1 MICAR
6 IELMQEYQQ
15 QIGELIAR
23 IRNQRGLTQKEL
35 AVKLNTSQSAINR
48 IEAGRQNVT
57 LEMVAR
63 ISDVLNKEIIS
74 LGDNSVNLRV
84 EGGKKL
90 KGSVDVKVSKN
101 ATVGLLCAA
110 LLNRGTT
117 TLKKVPKI
125 EEVFRLIE
133 VLQSIGVKV
142 VWTENN
148 DIVIKPPKNLKLSD
162 IDAKAARKTRSIIM
176 YMGPLMHRY
185 KKFRLP
191 YAGGCKLGKRTVA
204 PHLYALEEFGLTV
217 DTKNNYYEVT
227 SKPKSAKEITLY
239 EMGETVSENV
249 LMAAAL
255 TGSTTVIRN
264 ISSNYMV
271 QDMCFFLEKL
281 GVKIDGIGTNT
292 LIVHGVKDI
301 DKDVT
306 YSPSEDPIEAMSFIS
321 AAITTNSRI
330 TVRRCPIDFLRVE
343 LLRLE
348 KMGCEFR
355 KSKTYKAEN
364 GKTDLIDITTLESDN
379 LKAPADKIL
388 ALTHPGINMDNLPFF
403 APIAARAKGTT
414 LIHDWSYEDRAIY
427 LVDLRKLGVDV
438 RLADPHRVYI
448 TGPSKFEPA
457 DINCPPALRPAVIIL
472 ITMLAA
478 PGTSILRNIY
488 SISRGYEDFAER
500 LNSLGA
506 QISTLKN
513 V

>member
-1 MICAR
+1 MI
-6 IELMQEYQQ
+6 EYQQ
-15 QIGELIAR
+15 KIGELIAR

-35 AVKLNTSQSAINR
+35 ADKLNTSQSAINR

-57 LEMVAR
+57 LEMLAR
-63 ISDVLNKEIIS
+63 ISDVLNKELIS
-74 LGDNSVNLRV
+74 LGNISVNLRV
-84 EGGKKL
+84 EGGHKL
-90 KGSVDVKVSKN
+90 RGSVDTKVSKN

-110 LLNRGTT
+110 LLNKGTT
-117 TLKKVPKI
+117 TLKNAPKI

-142 VWTENN
+142 SWLESG
-148 DIVIKPPKNLKLSD
+148 DLEIKPPKKLKLAEMDS
-162 IDAKAARKTRSIIM
+162 KAARRTRSVIM
-176 YMGPLMHRY
+176 YLGALMHRY
-185 KKFRLP
+185 NNFKLP

-204 PHLYALEEFGLTV
+204 PHLYALEEFGLTIE
-217 DTKNNYYEVT
+217 TKNNYYLASANKKSPKEV
-227 SKPKSAKEITLY
+227 TLY

-249 LMAAAL
+249 LMAASMTEGA
-255 TGSTTVIRN
+255 TVIRN

-281 GVKIDGIGTNT
+281 GVKIEGIGTNT

-301 DKDVT
+301 EKDIT
-306 YSPSEDPIEAMSFIS
+306 YHPSEDPIEAFSFIA

-330 TVRRCPIDFLRVE
+330 TVNRCPIDFLRVE

-348 KMGCEFR
+348 KMGCKFR
-355 KSKTYKAEN
+355 ISKTYKAEN
-364 GKTDLIDITTLESDN
+364 DRTDLVDITTLESEN
-379 LKAPADKIL
+379 LKAPEDKIL

-403 APIAARAKGTT
+403 APIVARARGTT
-414 LIHDWSYEDRAIY
+414 LIHDWSYEDRALY
-427 LVDLRKLGVDV
+427 LTELRKLGVDV
-438 RLADPHRVYI
+438 RLADPHRLYI
-448 TGPSKFEPA
+448 TGPSKLEPA

-488 SISRGYEDFAER
+488 SIARGYEDFADR

-506 QISTLKN
+506 HITTLRDI
-513 V
+513 

>member
-1 MICAR
+1 M
-6 IELMQEYQQ
+6 LEYQQ
-15 QIGELIAR
+15 KIGELIAR

-35 AVKLNTSQSAINR
+35 ADKLSTSQSAINR
-48 IEAGRQNVT
+48 IEAGKQNVT
-57 LEMVAR
+57 LEMLAR

-74 LGDNSVNLRV
+74 FGSDSVNLRV
-84 EGGKKL
+84 VGGKKL
-90 KGSVDVKVSKN
+90 HGSIDTKVSKN

-125 EEVFRLIE
+125 EEVYRLIE
-133 VLQSIGVKV
+133 VMQSIGVNV
-142 VWTENN
+142 NWLESG
-148 DIVIKPPKNLKLSD
+148 DLEIKPPKVLRLEN
-162 IDAKAARKTRSIIM
+162 IDSKAARRTRSIIM
-176 YMGPLMHRY
+176 YMGSLMHHY
-185 KKFRLP
+185 KKFKLP

-204 PHLYALEEFGLTV
+204 PHLYALEEFGLSV
-217 DTKNNYYEVT
+217 ETKNNYYLATVKKQSPKEV
-227 SKPKSAKEITLY
+227 TLY

-249 LMAAAL
+249 LMAAAIG
-255 TGSTTVIRN
+255 TGTTTIRN

-281 GVKIDGIGTNT
+281 GVKIEGIGTNT
-292 LIVHGVKDI
+292 LVVHGVKDI
-301 DKDVT
+301 DKDIT
-306 YSPSEDPIEAMSFIS
+306 YAPSEDPIEAFSFIA

-330 TVRRCPIDFLRVE
+330 TVKRCPIDFLRVE

-348 KMGCEFR
+348 KMGCHFR
-355 KSKTYKAEN
+355 ISKIYKAEN
-364 GKTDLIDITTLESDN
+364 RKTDLVDITTLESDD
-379 LKAPADKIL
+379 LKAPEDKIH

-403 APIAARAKGTT
+403 APIVARAKGTT
-414 LIHDWSYEDRAIY
+414 LIHDWSYEDRALY
-427 LVDLRKLGVDV
+427 LTELRKLGVDV
-438 RLADPHRVYI
+438 KLADPHRIYI
-448 TGPSKFEPA
+448 TGPTKFEPA

-506 QISTLKN
+506 QITTMRDI
-513 V
+513 

>member
-1 MICAR
+1 MI
-6 IELMQEYQQ
+6 EYQQ
-15 QIGELIAR
+15 KIGELIAR

-35 AVKLNTSQSAINR
+35 ADKLNTSQSAINR

-57 LEMVAR
+57 LEMLAR
-63 ISDVLNKEIIS
+63 ISDVLNKELIS
-74 LGDNSVNLRV
+74 LGNNSVNLRV
-84 EGGKKL
+84 EGGHKL
-90 KGSVDVKVSKN
+90 RGSVDTKVSKN

-110 LLNRGTT
+110 LLNKGTT
-117 TLKKVPKI
+117 TLKNAPKI

-142 VWTENN
+142 SWLESG
-148 DIVIKPPKNLKLSD
+148 DLEIKPPKKLKLAEMDS
-162 IDAKAARKTRSIIM
+162 KAARRTRSVIM
-176 YMGPLMHRY
+176 YLGALMHRY
-185 KKFRLP
+185 NNFKLP

-204 PHLYALEEFGLTV
+204 PHLYALEEFGLTIE
-217 DTKNNYYEVT
+217 TKNNYYLASANKKSPKEV
-227 SKPKSAKEITLY
+227 TLY

-249 LMAAAL
+249 LMAASMTEGA
-255 TGSTTVIRN
+255 TVIRN

-281 GVKIDGIGTNT
+281 GVKIEGIGTNT

-301 DKDVT
+301 EKDIT
-306 YSPSEDPIEAMSFIS
+306 YHPSEDPIEAFSFIA

-330 TVRRCPIDFLRVE
+330 TVNRCPIDFLRVE

-348 KMGCEFR
+348 KMGCKFR
-355 KSKTYKAEN
+355 ISKTYKAEN
-364 GKTDLIDITTLESDN
+364 DRTDLVDITTLESEN
-379 LKAPADKIL
+379 LKAPEDKIL

-403 APIAARAKGTT
+403 APIVARARGTT
-414 LIHDWSYEDRAIY
+414 LIHDWSYEDRALY
-427 LVDLRKLGVDV
+427 LTELRKLGVDV
-438 RLADPHRVYI
+438 RLADPHRLYI
-448 TGPSKFEPA
+448 TGPSKLEPA

-488 SISRGYEDFAER
+488 SIARGYEDFADR

-506 QISTLKN
+506 HITTLRDI
-513 V
+513 